1 MPDWKAFRHQFPLL
15 DRYIYLNACS
25 LGPLPRRGRAALE
38 RYANDWDTKGTPVW
52 YSDWLPL
59 LERLRTRVG
68 ALLNAP
74 RGSTAIAPS
83 VSVALTTLASGL
95 PLPPG
100 RNKVLIGELDFPTI
114 GHQWLSR
121 PEFEVEFVPSADG
134 MTIPPEAF
142 AERIDR
148 RTALVATTHLF
159 YTTGYLQDVRA
170 IADAAHTAGA
180 LCLIDGYQTCGC
192 VPIDVDAMG
201 GDAFVGGCLKWLSG
215 GPGTA
220 FLYVRPE
227 LIPDVRPHGTGWF
240 ATRDPFSFTLSELD
254 FADDA
259 RRLETGTWAMACHYA
274 GLAGLELILEVG
286 VEHIQ
291 ERRRDAYLISAV
303 APASFNLA
311 TAFSASAL
319 LTFSSTGFGAAS
331 TRSLAS
337 FRPSWVSS
345 RTALITLILLSPT
358 AARLTVNS
366 VFSSSA
372 APSAEPPAA
381 GAAATA
387 ATGAAALMPNS
398 SSIALTASTTS
409 RIVQSLSASTKSF
422 GVTFVAISTYAA
434 SNFDLYAFST
444 PMSC

>member
-1 MPDWKAFRHQFPLL
+1 MPDWKALRHESPLR

-25 LGPLPRRGRAALE
+25 LGPLPRRGRAALDP
-38 RYANDWDTKGTPVW
+38 YANDWDTKATRVW
-52 YSDWLPL
+52 SSDWLPL

-201 GDAFVGGCLKWLSG
+201 CDAFVGGGLKWPFR
-215 GPGTA
+215 GPGNA

-227 LIPDVRPHGTGWF
+227 LIPRVRPQGTGWF
-240 ATRDPFSFTLSELD
+240 ATRDPFSFTLQELT

-259 RRLETGTWAMACHYA
+259 RRLETGTWGMACHYA
-274 GLAGLELILEVG
+274 GLAGLELVLEVG

-291 ERRRDAYLISAV
+291 ERLRDLTDRILERCEAAGVKTFTPRERERRCGIVTLESAHPEEV
-303 APASFNLA
+303 EQ
-311 TAFSASAL
+311 AL
-319 LTFSSTGFGAAS
+319 HKAGVIVDS
-331 TRSLAS
+331 
-337 FRPSWVSS
+337 RPHRV
-345 RTALITLILLSPT
+345 RLSPHWCVT
-358 AARLTVNS
+358 ESELERGMDMVL
-366 VFSSSA
+366 
-372 APSAEPPAA
+372 EHL
-381 GAAATA
+381 AAAT
-387 ATGAAALMPNS
+387 
-398 SSIALTASTTS
+398 LT
-409 RIVQSLSASTKSF
+409 
-422 GVTFVAISTYAA
+422 
-434 SNFDLYAFST
+434 
-444 PMSC
+444 